1 VIFASLT
8 SVFLKRIFEAALTL
22 LALVF
27 MTFLLLRFL
36 PGGPFDE
43 ETPLHPLVREKL
55 AQSWELN
62 GSFFTQFLSYLSGI
76 FRGDLGWSLSDP
88 NRSVASMISEGLG
101 QTLSLNLLALVL
113 IFVLGFSAALLG
125 SLNPGGKLDQFLSGL
140 TIALISLPSLF
151 LGPLL
156 IWIFALKLDWLPVA
170 FLESPWHYILPVL
183 TLSMR
188 PSAYLAR
195 LLSSSLKEARSTDY
209 MRTARAKGLN
219 ARQMLVNHALR
230 NSLLPVLGYSG
241 PLIVGLISGS
251 FMVEVL
257 FAVRGLGTAF
267 VESLGHRDYPVVL
280 GLTLFYGSL
289 LILVSMLLDVAM
301 RSADPRLRERP

>member
-1 VIFASLT
+1 MNLIAAGSILF
-8 SVFLKRIFEAALTL
+8 KRLLEAALTL
-22 LALVF
+22 FALIF
-27 MTFLLLRFL
+27 LTFVLLRLL

-43 ETPLHPLVREKL
+43 ESALHPLVREKL
-55 AQSWELN
+55 SQSWALD
-62 GSFFTQFLSYLSGI
+62 GSFFEQFFSYFMSVA
-76 FRGDLGWSLSDP
+76 RGDLGWSLSDP
-88 NRSVASMISEGLG
+88 SRSVGALIREGLM
-101 QTLSLNLLALVL
+101 QTLSLNLLALIL
-113 IFVLGFSAALLG
+113 IFVLGSAVALAG
-125 SLNPGGKLDQFLSGL
+125 SLRPGGRLDHFMNSV

-156 IWIFALKLDWLPVA
+156 IWIFALQLDWLPVA

-183 TLSMR
+183 TLSLR

-195 LLSSSLKEARSTDY
+195 LLSSSLKEAHGTDY
-209 MRTARAKGLN
+209 MRTAKAKGLN
-219 ARQMLVNHALR
+219 PRQMLIHHALR

-280 GLTLFYGSL
+280 GLTLFYGGL
-289 LILVSMLLDVAM
+289 LIVVSLLLDVAM
-301 RSADPRLRERP
+301 KMADPRLREKA